1 MDNRR
6 FLWEHKQQEA
16 PTEQIIKKEEIV
28 EDRDH
33 GSQISSSYRSD
44 EWSNSN
50 LHPPPHHHQIVG
62 SATQAADDT
71 YGGFIPQQSTHHLPP
86 PSTMI
91 TPQLQNQQPIAP
103 PEHRQQETVSVR
115 RHYRGVRQRP
125 WGKWAAEIR
134 DPNKGARVWLGTFET
149 AEGAALAYDQAAL
162 RFKGSKAK
170 LNFPELVIQG
180 QCELRYTTTTTT
192 TSSPNSQ
199 PPPAGGGGRSAG
211 GQQQELTIATNYP
224 DLVQYAQLLSSND
237 AQLPYFTSALYD
249 HHPNQSSSSSVSYY
263 DINNNPIRDP
273 AGSDVSWEQ
282 WKDGSDHPN
291 QK

>member
-1 MDNRR
+1 MDSRR
-6 FLWEHKQQEA
+6 FMWEGKQQGA
-16 PTEQIIKKEEIV
+16 PNEEIIKKEEIV

-50 LHPPPHHHQIVG
+50 NLHPPPHHHHQIVG
-62 SATQAADDT
+62 SADDI
-71 YGGFIPQQSTHHLPP
+71 YGGFIPQHSTHHHLPP

-91 TPQLQNQQPIAP
+91 IPQLQNQQPIAP
-103 PEHRQQETVSVR
+103 PDHRQQETISLR

-180 QCELRYTTTTTT
+180 PSELRYITTTTTT
-192 TSSPNSQ
+192 TSPNSQ
-199 PPPAGGGGRSAG
+199 PPAAAAAGGRSAG
-211 GQQQELTIATNYP
+211 GQPQELAIATNYP

-237 AQLPYFTSALYD
+237 AQLPYFTSALY
-249 HHPNQSSSSSVSYY
+249 PNQSSSSSSVSYY
-263 DINNNPIRDP
+263 NINNPRDP
-273 AGSDVSWEQ
+273 GSDASWEQ
-282 WKDGSDHPN
+282 LKDGLDPN